1 MAKEALTATSR
12 MELGNDGILRIVVHK
27 GARFELEQMIV
38 HYEVAHR
45 LAGKYRVPVLVDAS
59 AQHSI
64 SRKAQEYAAAQSH
77 TRLATA
83 LVANNPLTRLL
94 TNIYI
99 SVFRPVSPLKL
110 FSSIESAENW
120 LRDQMLEEE
129 FSNGRRVAS

>member
-12 MELGNDGILRIVVHK
+12 MELGNDGILRIYVLK

-38 HYEVAHR
+38 HYETTHR
-45 LAGKYRVPVLVDAS
+45 LAGNHHVPVLVDARVNHS
-59 AQHSI
+59 A

-83 LVANNPLTRLL
+83 LVTNNPLTRLL

-110 FSSIESAENW
+110 FSSIESAEDW
-120 LRDQMLEEE
+120 LRDIMLEDE
-129 FSNGRRVAS
+129 FSTGRRVAS